1 MAAVEAS
8 MFLVS
13 LTFLMLA
20 RGFIRLV
27 PIGCG
32 APGVLG
38 GIRLP
43 DWDVVRGGP
52 VAQARSIVVL
62 HPTSYRESKVVGEH
76 LRDGDVV
83 LLDLTRLDG
92 DDMHRLVDFV
102 SGLVF
107 GLQGNI
113 DKVTAYVML
122 LVPPGVT
129 AIDDESHL
137 TGSFYNQ
144 S

>member
-1 MAAVEAS
+1 M
-8 MFLVS
+8 
-13 LTFLMLA
+13 
-20 RGFIRLV
+20 
-27 PIGCG
+27 P
-32 APGVLG
+32 
-38 GIRLP
+38 
-43 DWDVVRGGP
+43 
-52 VAQARSIVVL
+52 QARSIAVF
-62 HPTSYRESKVVGEH
+62 HPTSYRESRLIGERF
-76 LRDGDVV
+76 RDGAIVI
-83 LLDLTRLDG
+83 LDLTRLNADER
-92 DDMHRLVDFV
+92 HRLVDFV

-107 GLQGNI
+107 GMQGNI

>member
-1 MAAVEAS
+1 M
-8 MFLVS
+8 
-13 LTFLMLA
+13 
-20 RGFIRLV
+20 
-27 PIGCG
+27 
-32 APGVLG
+32 
-38 GIRLP
+38 
-43 DWDVVRGGP
+43 
-52 VAQARSIVVL
+52 AQARSIVVL

>member
-1 MAAVEAS
+1 M
-8 MFLVS
+8 
-13 LTFLMLA
+13 
-20 RGFIRLV
+20 
-27 PIGCG
+27 
-32 APGVLG
+32 
-38 GIRLP
+38 
-43 DWDVVRGGP
+43 
-52 VAQARSIVVL
+52 AQARSIVVL

-83 LLDLTRLDG
+83 LLDLTRLDT

-137 TGSFYNQ
+137 TVSFYNQ